1 MVEQR
6 MIRIPIAGRDAW
18 EEAARQSA

>member
-6 MIRIPIAGRDAW
+6 MIRIPIAGCEEW
-18 EEAARQSA
+18 EQAAKESA